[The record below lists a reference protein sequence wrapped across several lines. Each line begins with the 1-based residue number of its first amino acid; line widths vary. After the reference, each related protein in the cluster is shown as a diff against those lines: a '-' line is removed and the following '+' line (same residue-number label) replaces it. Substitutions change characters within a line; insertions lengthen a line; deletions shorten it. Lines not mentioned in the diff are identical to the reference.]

1 MNVAI
6 ICSSMPAFA
15 SLSRTVVVSKYLASL
30 RDRLASYF
38 ATSKPKRGS
47 KSQSLARTK
56 RLRLRDNRLGTILR
70 LHVGQYSELSD
81 GPNASKAAFPSV
93 LTRIHAGARGNLGKG
108 IILESVSV
116 EQTAHEKHV
125 ADQL

>member
-1 MNVAI
+1 MNVTI

-15 SLSRTVVVSKYLASL
+15 AISRTVTKSKYLASL
-30 RDRLASYF
+30 RDRFTSYL

-56 RLRLRDNRLGTILR
+56 RLRLRDDRSETFAR
-70 LHVGQYSELSD
+70 SYVGQYSELND

-93 LTRIHAGARGNLGKG
+93 LTRIHADAGGDLEEG

-116 EQTAHEKHV
+116 EQTAHEQHV
-125 ADQL
+125 ADHL